1 VGDEYNFCWQWG
13 NDNAPSQLQRN
24 TMSRT
29 VALVLAVA
37 AAAGTASAQS
47 ETRAVDGT
55 LSYLQRIALPP
66 NAEVVVEARGLR
78 DVLLAETR
86 FVTEGAQ
93 VPLPFALEM
102 PAGPGARV
110 TAAIALDG
118 QTRWLGETVLLA
130 PGNENATL
138 GNIVLTSYPTGAIP
152 TPMLCGDTAIMM
164 SFDGEATIIDVN
176 GQTLRLMPVT
186 AASGARF
193 EMPGDGTTY
202 FWSKGETAMLSVLGT
217 EYPECVAVAAP
228 APEPYRAGGNEPG
241 WGLTVTGDAFEWSRM
256 GADPVTGTV
265 PAAVWRDGA
274 VVWDLPDAGLT
285 IRMTDQLCR
294 DTMSGMPFPET
305 VNVETAD
312 GMLSGCGGAP
322 VSLLTG
328 GEWLVEDVAGGGV
341 IDNAE
346 VTIEFL
352 ADGSVF
358 GSGGCNRYS
367 GGFTLTGEG
376 LGFGPA
382 ATTMMACPEAAS
394 NMEQS
399 FFQTLSTVI
408 RFDISDTGALML
420 YDAEGAQVI
429 RAFRR

>member
-1 VGDEYNFCWQWG
+1 
-13 NDNAPSQLQRN
+13 
-24 TMSRT
+24 
-29 VALVLAVA
+29 
-37 AAAGTASAQS
+37 
-47 ETRAVDGT
+47 
-55 LSYLQRIALPP
+55 
-66 NAEVVVEARGLR
+66 
-78 DVLLAETR
+78 
-86 FVTEGAQ
+86 
-93 VPLPFALEM
+93 
-102 PAGPGARV
+102 
-110 TAAIALDG
+110 
-118 QTRWLGETVLLA
+118 
-130 PGNENATL
+130 
-138 GNIVLTSYPTGAIP
+138 
-152 TPMLCGDTAIMM
+152 
-164 SFDGEATIIDVN
+164 
-176 GQTLRLMPVT
+176 
-186 AASGARF
+186 
-193 EMPGDGTTY
+193 
-202 FWSKGETAMLSVLGT
+202 
-217 EYPECVAVAAP
+217 
-228 APEPYRAGGNEPG
+228 
-241 WGLTVTGDAFEWSRM
+241 
-256 GADPVTGTV
+256 
-265 PAAVWRDGA
+265 
-274 VVWDLPDAGLT
+274 
-285 IRMTDQLCR
+285 
-294 DTMSGMPFPET
+294 
-305 VNVETAD
+305 
-312 GMLSGCGGAP
+312 MLSGCGGAP